1 MHVAPTAS
9 GGFQKQEKTTVIKL
23 VRLEIK
29 ILLSLL
35 GALLFSGCGESQ
47 PRPDL
52 FALPIAYKVG
62 EKPEVVLARDMNN
75 DEFPDL
81 LVVNSAGN
89 SLTFLEGIGDG
100 TFKSPQ
106 TIETGREPFAL
117 DVADFNGDRIPD
129 IALCNYGDGNV
140 SIILGQKDGLFK
152 LKTEVKV
159 GRLPIAIA
167 AGDFNNDENIDLAVT
182 LRFNKLV
189 ILLGVGDGTFKVA
202 EAYQAGP
209 TPAYITI
216 GDYNSDG
223 NQDIAMALN
232 AVNVR
237 HIKMFLGNGDGTFM
251 PPKKISGGHQSSFI
265 IHHDMNLDGKTDL
278 ISSSPMRDS
287 LSIYMGDG
295 KGAFSKLDDF
305 AGEKGPHN
313 IVVGDF
319 TGDRVPDIVVCNRRG
334 GTISVIPGRG
344 DGSFIFPHY
353 NYVVGSQ
360 PRSITGADFNHDGM
374 MDIAVVLYQK
384 QILEVF
390 IRKMNAPPIDA

>member
-1 MHVAPTAS
+1 MA
-9 GGFQKQEKTTVIKL
+9 KL
-23 VRLEIK
+23 LRLKIK
-29 ILLSLL
+29 ILVFILL
-35 GALLFSGCGESQ
+35 GVLLISGCGQSQ
-47 PRPDL
+47 PSPDL
-52 FALPIAYKVG
+52 FALPVSYMVG
-62 EKPEVVLARDMNN
+62 KKPEVVLAHDMNN

-89 SLTFLEGIGDG
+89 SLNYLEGIGDG
-100 TFKSPQ
+100 TFKNPQ

-152 LKTEVKV
+152 LKTDVKV
-159 GRLPIAIA
+159 GRLPIAVK
-167 AGDFNNDENIDLAVT
+167 AGDFNNDEKIDLAVT
-182 LRFNKLV
+182 LRFNQMI

-216 GDYNSDG
+216 DDYNSDG

-232 AVNVR
+232 EDKVR
-237 HIKMFLGNGDGTFM
+237 HIKLFLGNGDGTFK
-251 PPKKISGGHQSSFI
+251 PPEKIAGGNQSSFI

-278 ISSSPMRDS
+278 IASSPMRDS
-287 LSIYMGDG
+287 LSIYLGDG
-295 KGAFSKLDDF
+295 KGNFSKLEDF

-319 TGDRVPDIVVCNRRG
+319 NGDKFPDIVVCNRREG
-334 GTISVIPGRG
+334 SISVIQGRG
-344 DGSFIFPHY
+344 DGTFIYPHF

-360 PRSITGADFNHDGM
+360 PRSITGADFNRDGM

-390 IRKMNAPPIDA
+390 LSKSHIPMNDA

>member
-1 MHVAPTAS
+1 MV
-9 GGFQKQEKTTVIKL
+9 
-23 VRLEIK
+23 K
-29 ILLSLL
+29 ILSRLDLKILATVL
-35 GALLFSGCGESQ
+35 GTLLFVGCGQTQ
-47 PRPDL
+47 PSPDL
-52 FALPIAYKVG
+52 FALPVSYMVG
-62 EKPEVVLARDMNN
+62 EKPEVVLAEDMNN

-81 LVVNSAGN
+81 LVVNSASS
-89 SLTFLEGIGDG
+89 SLTYLEGIGDG
-100 TFKSPQ
+100 TFKDSQ

-159 GRLPIAIA
+159 GRLPIAVS
-167 AGDFNNDENIDLAVT
+167 AGDFNNDEIIDLAVS
-182 LRFNKLV
+182 LRFNKLF

-209 TPAYITI
+209 TPANMTI

-232 AVNVR
+232 AVKVR
-237 HIKMFLGNGDGTFM
+237 HIKIFLGNGDGTFL
-251 PPKKISGGHQSSFI
+251 PPKKISGGNQSSFI
-265 IHHDMNLDGKTDL
+265 IHHDMNLDGKADL
-278 ISSSPMRDS
+278 IASSPMRDS
-287 LSIYMGDG
+287 ISIYIGDG
-295 KGAFSKLDDF
+295 KGMFSKLEDF

-319 TGDRVPDIVVCNRRG
+319 TGDKVPDIVVCNRRWG
-334 GTISVIPGRG
+334 SISVIPGRG
-344 DGSFIFPHY
+344 DGSFVYPHY

-360 PRSITGADFNHDGM
+360 PRSITGADFNQDGM

-390 IRKMNAPPIDA
+390 LRKANAPLNDV

>member
-1 MHVAPTAS
+1 MKKSAQLH
-9 GGFQKQEKTTVIKL
+9 
-23 VRLEIK
+23 IK
-29 ILLSLL
+29 ILLSIS
-35 GALLFSGCGESQ
+35 GALLLSGCEQSQ
-47 PRPDL
+47 PSPDL
-52 FALPIAYKVG
+52 FALPVSYMVG
-62 EKPEVVLARDMNN
+62 KKPEVVLAHDMNN

-81 LVVNSAGN
+81 LVVNSGSN
-89 SLTFLEGIGDG
+89 SLNFLEGLGDG
-100 TFKSPQ
+100 TFKDPQ

-152 LKTEVKV
+152 LKTDVKV
-159 GRLPIAIA
+159 GRLPIAVK
-167 AGDFNNDENIDLAVT
+167 AGDFNNDEKTDLAVT
-182 LRFNKLV
+182 LRFNKLI

-202 EAYQAGP
+202 ETYQAGP

-216 GDYNSDG
+216 DDFNSDG

-232 AVNVR
+232 AVKVR
-237 HIKMFLGNGDGTFM
+237 HIKMFLGNGDGTFL
-251 PPKKISGGHQSSFI
+251 PPKKITGGSQSSFI

-278 ISSSPMRDS
+278 IASSPMRDS
-287 LSIYMGDG
+287 LTIYIGDR
-295 KGAFSKLDDF
+295 KGTFFKLEDF

-313 IVVGDF
+313 IVAGDF
-319 TGDRVPDIVVCNRRG
+319 TGDKVPDIVVCNRRG

-344 DGSFIFPHY
+344 DGTFIYPHF

-360 PRSITGADFNHDGM
+360 PRSITGADFNRDGM

-390 IRKMNAPPIDA
+390 LRKANAPLNDV

>member
-1 MHVAPTAS
+1 MRL
-9 GGFQKQEKTTVIKL
+9 KIKGL
-23 VRLEIK
+23 ISILMAV
-29 ILLSLL
+29 LLS
-35 GALLFSGCGESQ
+35 SCGQSQ
-47 PRPDL
+47 PPPDL
-52 FALPIAYKVG
+52 FALPVSYMVG
-62 EKPEVVLARDMNN
+62 KKPEVVLARDMNN

-81 LVVNSAGN
+81 VVVNSAGN
-89 SLTFLEGIGDG
+89 SLTYLEGIGDG
-100 TFKSPQ
+100 TFKTPQ

-117 DVADFNGDRIPD
+117 DIADFNGDHIPD

-152 LKTEVKV
+152 LKTDVKV
-159 GRLPIAIA
+159 GRLPIAVS
-167 AGDFNNDENIDLAVT
+167 AGDFNNDEKIDLAVT
-182 LRFNKLV
+182 LRFNKLM

-209 TPAYITI
+209 TPAYLTI
-216 GDYNSDG
+216 DDYNSDG

-232 AVNVR
+232 AAKVR
-237 HIKMFLGNGDGTFM
+237 HIKMFLGNGDGTFLA
-251 PPKKISGGHQSSFI
+251 PKKIIGGHQSSFI
-265 IHHDMNLDGKTDL
+265 VSHDMNLDGTKDL

-287 LSIYMGDG
+287 LSIYIGDG
-295 KGAFSKLDDF
+295 KGEFSKLEDF

-334 GTISVIPGRG
+334 ASISILPGRG
-344 DGSFIFPHY
+344 DGTFVYPHY
-353 NYVVGSQ
+353 NYAVGSQ

-384 QILEVF
+384 KVLEVF
-390 IRKMNAPPIDA
+390 LRKAYVPPDDA